1 LAKKAIIL
9 HDEPAGQQ
17 EVLLSYILDFFA
29 VPWEFVEVRQMAS
42 RVSSITDTVA
52 FGSARV
58 VAALLREGRECAAPA
73 AFYVY
78 ANNEDCAGAV
88 QFLIGDTQVSL
99 KRATEGKT
107 SLSVSGSM
115 AKLTGPM
122 TGLAVS
128 TDLSREDAIVAN
140 IPAGRTIEFVPII
153 SCDGGPVFLWFDRE
167 GVPVYLCAS
176 SHVVNIDQPLT
187 GGHYDVKTHFCSAV
201 PLVMFIKFMFPE
213 VAWRPQELGACLI
226 IDDPLLRLRYGF
238 CDFPKL
244 RDLMRQHGFTTNI
257 AFIPWNWRRTSDS
270 DAGFFREESR
280 YFSVSVHGCDHTARE
295 FGATSAE
302 VLHSAARL
310 AQCRMRNHET
320 RTGIQHD
327 RVMVFPQGV
336 FSSSCPDIL
345 KQSGFLASVNT
356 EIIPVDSHNAR
367 THIRDVWDV
376 AIMTYGDFPIFTRR
390 YPWHGLENFAFD
402 LLLGKPCLIVT
413 HQDFFKDAGKQL
425 IQLIEDLNSLKCS
438 LNWDALR
445 DVIRKACR
453 KRPTGPGAEEVEMYG
468 SELVIGNPSD
478 LPIVA
483 KVRKR
488 KGKSADIARVL
499 CDGQPVM
506 WEIEGDYL
514 VFSQRILPHRETCC
528 RVEYLE
534 LGTGGMAHRS
544 LKFEASVAA
553 RRMLSEFRDNY
564 ISQTP
569 LLNAP
574 MKKLR
579 KVVKGKF
586 WVEGWKS

>member
-1 LAKKAIIL
+1 MAKKAIIL
-9 HDEPAGQQ
+9 HDEPAGRQ

-42 RVSSITDTVA
+42 REGRVADAVA
-52 FGSARV
+52 FGSAR
-58 VAALLREGRECAAPA
+58 AAASLLKEGHKSAAPA

-78 ANNEDCAGAV
+78 SNNEDCTGAL
-88 QFLIGDTQVSL
+88 QFLMGDTQVSL
-99 KRATEGKT
+99 TRATEGKI
-107 SLSVSGSM
+107 SLSVSDSM
-115 AKLTGPM
+115 PKLTGPM
-122 TGLAVS
+122 TGLSVS
-128 TDLSREDAIVAN
+128 ANLSLEDAIVAN
-140 IPAGRTIEFVPII
+140 VEIGRTDEFVPII
-153 SCDGGPVFLWFDRE
+153 SSDGGPVFLWFDRE

-176 SHVVNIDQPLT
+176 SHIVDINQPLT
-187 GGHYDVKTHFCSAV
+187 EGHYDVKTHFCSAV
-201 PLVMFIKFMFPE
+201 PLVMFIKFMFPDI
-213 VAWRPQELGACLI
+213 VWRSQELGACLI

-270 DAGFFREESR
+270 DAGFFREEAR
-280 YFSVSVHGCDHTARE
+280 YFSVSVHGCDHTAQE

-310 AQCRMRNHET
+310 AQRRMRNHET

-327 RVMVFPQGV
+327 RVMVFPQGA
-336 FSSSCPDIL
+336 FSSNCPDIL

-356 EIIPVDSHNAR
+356 EIVSVDSHNAR
-367 THIRDVWDV
+367 TRIRDVWDV
-376 AIMTYGDFPIFTRR
+376 AIMTYGEFPIFTRR

-468 SELVIGNPSD
+468 SELVIGNTSE

-488 KGKSADIARVL
+488 KGKSADIERVL
-499 CDGQPVM
+499 CDGQPVA
-506 WEIEGDYL
+506 WEIEDDYL
-514 VFSQRILPHRETCC
+514 VFSQRILPHREACC

-534 LGTGGMAHRS
+534 QDTGKMVHRS

-564 ISQTP
+564 ISQSS
-569 LLNAP
+569 LLDAS
-574 MKKLR
+574 MKKL
-579 KVVKGKF
+579 KNVVKGKF
-586 WVEGWKS
+586 

>member
-1 LAKKAIIL
+1 M
-9 HDEPAGQQ
+9 HDEPAGRQ

-29 VPWEFVEVRQMAS
+29 IPWEFVEVRQMANREG
-42 RVSSITDTVA
+42 RVADAVA
-52 FGSARV
+52 FGSAR
-58 VAALLREGRECAAPA
+58 AAASLLKEGRKSAAPA

-78 ANNEDCAGAV
+78 SNNEDCTGALR
-88 QFLIGDTQVSL
+88 FLVRDTQVSL
-99 KRATEGKT
+99 KRATECKI
-107 SLSVSGSM
+107 SLSVSDSM

-122 TGLAVS
+122 SGLSVS
-128 TDLSREDAIVAN
+128 ANLSPEDAIVAN
-140 IPAGRTIEFVPII
+140 VPVGRSEEFMPII
-153 SCDGGPVFLWFDRE
+153 SSDAGPVFLRFDRE

-176 SHVVNIDQPLT
+176 SHIVDINQPLT
-187 GGHYDVKTHFCSAV
+187 EGHYDVKTHFCSAV
-201 PLVMFIKFMFPE
+201 PLVMFIKFMFPD
-213 VAWRPQELGACLI
+213 VVWRSQELGACLI

-270 DAGFFREESR
+270 DAGFFREEAR

-295 FGATSAE
+295 FGSTSAE
-302 VLHSAARL
+302 VLHSAAML
-310 AQCRMRNHET
+310 AQRRMRNHET

-356 EIIPVDSHNAR
+356 EIVSVDSHNAR

-376 AIMTYGDFPIFTRR
+376 AIMTYGEFPIFTRR

-468 SELVIGNPSD
+468 SELVIGNTSD

-488 KGKSADIARVL
+488 KGKTTDIERVL
-499 CDGQPVM
+499 CDGQPVA
-506 WEIEGDYL
+506 WEIEDDYL
-514 VFSQRILPHRETCC
+514 IFSQRILPNQEACC

-534 LGTGGMAHRS
+534 QSTGRMVHRS

-553 RRMLSEFRDNY
+553 RRMLSEFRDNC
-564 ISQTP
+564 ISQSP
-569 LLNAP
+569 LLDAS
-574 MKKLR
+574 MKKL
-579 KVVKGKF
+579 KNVVKGKF
-586 WVEGWKS
+586 